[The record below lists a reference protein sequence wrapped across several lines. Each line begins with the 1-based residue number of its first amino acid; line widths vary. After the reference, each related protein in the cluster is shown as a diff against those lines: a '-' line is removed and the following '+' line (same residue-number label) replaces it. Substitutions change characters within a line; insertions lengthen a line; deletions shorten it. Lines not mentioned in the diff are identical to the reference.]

1 MADFIPGAMSFFFAD
16 DLPAVL
22 AGQTGIKFIEECI
35 DLERRLHTFFEQ
47 LELHSILVVQPINYT
62 KTQIIFSARAVC
74 YPNPLSVIRCGDYII
89 EWVSAFK
96 YLGYWIT
103 TKLG

>member
-16 DLPAVL
+16 DLAAVL
-22 AGQTGIKFIEECI
+22 AVQMGIKFTEECI

-47 LELHSILVVQPINYT
+47 LELHSILAVQPINYT
-62 KTQIIFSARAVC
+62 KTQIMFSARAVC
-74 YPNPLSVIRCGDYII
+74 YPNPLPVILCGDYII
-89 EWVSAFK
+89 EWVSEFK